1 MRAFVLPADPGRVR
15 VTEDDGRARRWLSS
29 ETDMTPT
36 PDQPM
41 GWARPWASA
50 RPFARPMPRAGA
62 WYPVV
67 ADAGNERAVLEI
79 HGKRVAIKK
88 RLLEIRPQRPKAFTG
103 VIRSR
108 TTVAAVEVLRRGERD
123 PVYAVCPRCAERVP
137 VARNASVVSCPGCKH
152 RDQII
157 W

>member
-1 MRAFVLPADPGRVR
+1 M
-15 VTEDDGRARRWLSS
+15 TETTR
-29 ETDMTPT
+29 
-36 PDQPM
+36 QPM

-50 RPFARPMPRAGA
+50 HPFARPMPRTGA

-67 ADAGNERAVLEI
+67 AEAGNGRAVLEI
-79 HGKRVAIKK
+79 HGKRVAIQK
-88 RLLEIRPQRPKAFTG
+88 RLLEIRPDRPQAFTG

-108 TTVAAVEVLRRGERD
+108 TTVAAVLVLRDGQRE
-123 PVYAVCPRCAERVP
+123 PVYAVCPMCAERVP
-137 VARNASVVSCPGCKH
+137 VARNAAVVTCTACQH